1 MAIDRRPAIVMVIAL
16 TVVAFTGILLTLGWM
31 SPLTVGPMSIVELE
45 ISEVQFDNDYLN
57 VTVKNIGTSATTI
70 NQVIVNQTSAPYTVP
85 VHEPVVAGG
94 QISIRARLNW
104 VSGSTYHV
112 GLRTG
117 RGEVFYRTAVA
128 P

>member
-1 MAIDRRPAIVMVIAL
+1 
-16 TVVAFTGILLTLGWM
+16 
-31 SPLTVGPMSIVELE
+31 MSIVELE
-45 ISEVQFDNDYLN
+45 ITEVQFDNDYLN

-70 NQVIVNQTSAPYTVP
+70 NQVMVNQTSAPYTVP

-94 QISIRARLNW
+94 QISIRARFNW
-104 VSGSTYHV
+104 VSSSTYHV
-112 GLRTG
+112 GLRTV

>member
-16 TVVAFTGILLTLGWM
+16 TALGFTGILLTLAWM
-31 SPLTVGPMSIVELE
+31 NPLTVGPMSIVELE
-45 ISEVQFDNDYLN
+45 ITEVQFDNDYLN

-70 NQVIVNQTSAPYTVP
+70 NQVMVNQTSAPYTVP

-94 QISIRARLNW
+94 QISIRIRFNW
-104 VSGSTYHV
+104 ISGSTYQI
-112 GLRTG
+112 GLKTV
-117 RGEVFYRTAVA
+117 RGEFFYHTAVA

>member
-16 TVVAFTGILLTLGWM
+16 TVLAFTGILLTLAWM
-31 SPLTVGPMSIVELE
+31 NPLTVGPMTIVELE
-45 ISEVQFDNDYLN
+45 ITEVQFDNDYLN

-85 VHEPVVAGG
+85 VHDPVVAGG

-112 GLRTG
+112 GLRTV